1 MESNNKNEELI
12 LANTKLVN
20 SIKELQ
26 EANNINNISII
37 DSEDYETQKLNLD
50 SKISALK
57 EEIDMY
63 QRQIDSYEYNIENL
77 ETIIINSLQNSQT
90 KDNEMKEFFMVN
102 ILPAIIKK
110 ENEKKK
116 NKFLLEKLL
125 LLLQEKGLN
134 IGLSN

>member
-1 MESNNKNEELI
+1 MDSNKNEEL
-12 LANTKLVN
+12 LEANTNLVN
-20 SIKELQ
+20 AIKDLQ
-26 EANNINNISII
+26 ERNNINNISVI

-50 SKISALK
+50 SKISEIK
-57 EEIDMY
+57 EEIELY
-63 QRQIDSYEYNIENL
+63 KRQIESYEDNIECMESNFL
-77 ETIIINSLQNSQT
+77 HLLKNCDKS
-90 KDNEMKEFFMVN
+90 KDEMTNFFIVN
-102 ILPAIIKK
+102 ILPSIVKK